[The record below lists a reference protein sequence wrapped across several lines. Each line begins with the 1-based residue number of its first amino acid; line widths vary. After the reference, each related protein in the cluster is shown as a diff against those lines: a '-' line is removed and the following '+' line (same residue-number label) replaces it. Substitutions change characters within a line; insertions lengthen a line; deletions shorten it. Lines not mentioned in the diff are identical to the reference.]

1 MTWTDDGREDH
12 MQVSQLR
19 KAEAQMKTR
28 ERVLCNQVRRCMPLR
43 VEAEAVGFR
52 EVYSGMLAQGD
63 EGVRYLM
70 LGLASRHGDR
80 QPRSDPKL
88 TA

>member
-1 MTWTDDGREDH
+1 MVTN
-12 MQVSQLR
+12 L
-19 KAEAQMKTR
+19 A
-28 ERVLCNQVRRCMPLR
+28 
-43 VEAEAVGFR
+43 AEAVGFR
-52 EVYSGMLAQGD
+52 EVYSGMLAPGD